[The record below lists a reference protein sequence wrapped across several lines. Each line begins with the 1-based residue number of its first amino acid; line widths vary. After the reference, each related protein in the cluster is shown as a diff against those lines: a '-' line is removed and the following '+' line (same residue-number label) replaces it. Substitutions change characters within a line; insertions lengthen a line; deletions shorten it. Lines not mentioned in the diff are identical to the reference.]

1 MIDSI
6 DTNNFLKTIIQ
17 PNIKFLAV
25 ITVITILISRHLETN
40 IIFMISILLFVF
52 VNYKNINE
60 TIKDIKNN
68 EKKKYDKVIED
79 NHRVKHEIHFNED
92 LNKYLNKMRKFRKYN
107 PQSYDS
113 GYNYIKM
120 FMYTVHDLEKDDI
133 SHPKQYFENAQL
145 YLKKALNLFQSISLS
160 VPEEKF
166 IHALKYNKYEEN
178 KLSNRIGELC
188 KKIYKHCY
196 YILYNLSLR
205 FNEDFF
211 KNPDIYK
218 TEINLNADVVEESNT
233 FDHSYELF

>member
-6 DTNNFLKTIIQ
+6 DTSNFLKTIIQ
-17 PNIKFLAV
+17 PNIKFLV
-25 ITVITILISRHLETN
+25 IVTVIIILISRHLETN
-40 IIFMISILLFVF
+40 VIFMISILLFVF
-52 VNYKNINE
+52 VNYKNIND
-60 TIKDIKNN
+60 TFKDIKKE
-68 EKKKYDKVIED
+68 EKNKYERIIED
-79 NHRVKHEIHFNED
+79 NHRVKHEIHFNDD
-92 LNKYLNKMRKFRKYN
+92 LEELLTKMRKFRKYN

-145 YLKKALNLFQSISLS
+145 YLKKSLNLFQSITLS
-160 VPEEKF
+160 VPEENF
-166 IHALKYNKYEEN
+166 IHTLKYNKFETN

-188 KKIYKHCY
+188 KKLYKQCY

-211 KNPDIYK
+211 KKPDIYK

>member
-6 DTNNFLKTIIQ
+6 DTENFLKTIIQ
-17 PNIKFLAV
+17 PNINFLAIV
-25 ITVITILISRHLETN
+25 TVLIILISRHLETN
-40 IIFMISILLFVF
+40 VIFMISILLFVF

-60 TIKDIKNN
+60 TFKDIKKG

-79 NHRVKHEIHFNED
+79 NHRVKHEIHFSED
-92 LNKYLNKMRKFRKYN
+92 LNKLITKMRKFRKYN

-160 VPEEKF
+160 VPEENY
-166 IHALKYNKYEEN
+166 IHTLKYNKYEEN

-188 KKIYKHCY
+188 KKLYKYCY

-211 KNPDIYK
+211 KKPDIYK